1 MTTDTMQEPSTP
13 QAPRATVQSRP
24 TTWTGRLR
32 VLAER
37 KLPYDKALPET
48 QPAYVTSWIYVF
60 GVLTLVALGVIVIT
74 GAVLAFE
81 GPAWY
86 HASAVGLFF
95 NSLHFWS
102 VQLFM
107 FFMVIHLWG
116 KFWMAAW
123 RGKRAKTWITGC
135 IAFVVSIGAGLTGYV
150 LQTNFESQWIAF
162 QSKDGLNATGIG
174 AWFAVT
180 NLGQMMLVHV
190 FLLPAI
196 IVILVIGHVLLVR
209 IHGVVP
215 PIDAAAVETDASPAQ
230 AKGALR

>member
-1 MTTDTMQEPSTP
+1 MIADTL
-13 QAPRATVQSRP
+13 QSRPDPQP

-32 VLAER
+32 GVAER
-37 KLPYDKALPET
+37 RLPYDKALPEA

-60 GVLTLVALGVIVIT
+60 GVLTLVALGIIVIT

-107 FFMVIHLWG
+107 LFMVIHLWG

-135 IAFVVSIGAGLTGYV
+135 VAFVVSIAAGLSGYV

-196 IVILVIGHVLLVR
+196 IVIVVIGHVLLVR

-215 PIDAAAVETDASPAQ
+215 PIDAAAVEAESRQQSTAGAS
-230 AKGALR
+230 

>member
-1 MTTDTMQEPSTP
+1 MTTDLLPVPPP
-13 QAPRATVQSRP
+13 QPAAPAP

-32 VLAER
+32 GVAER
-37 KLPYDKALPET
+37 KLPYGKALPET

-60 GVLTLVALGVIVIT
+60 GVLTLVALGIIVIS

-86 HASAVGLFF
+86 HASTVGLFF

-135 IAFVVSIGAGLTGYV
+135 IAFVVSIGAGLSGYV
-150 LQTNFESQWIAF
+150 LQTNFESQWISF

-180 NLGQMMLVHV
+180 NLGQLMLVHV

-196 IVILVIGHVLLVR
+196 IMIVVIGHVVLVR

-215 PIDAAAVETDASPAQ
+215 PIDAAEAKAQ
-230 AKGALR
+230 ARPSTTGAAS